1 MEKKDL
7 PIYDVTVDELDEQT
21 GMLLIS
27 FVDKPAMQ
35 IAGIALGEQS
45 APVTLKLD
53 AQDDMTFTSAV
64 IIPGKPIY
72 RNQPTERY
80 IRFQPEDVKKIRDKF
95 FAQSGEIRL
104 SNKNHD
110 AADVVQAHLVESWII
125 RDPTCDTALSY
136 GFQDLPAGT
145 LMATYKVRDRDFW
158 ESEVKTGNVTG
169 FSLEGMF
176 EEVPV
181 SLSEDLLEGMSE
193 AEFAEFITLLGK
205 LLEE

>member
-1 MEKKDL
+1 MNKDL
-7 PIYDVTVDELDEQT
+7 PLYDVTIDELDDET
-21 GMLLIS
+21 GMFVIS

-35 IAGIALGEQS
+35 VQAVALATHSE
-45 APVTLKLD
+45 PVTLKLAAD
-53 AQDDMTFTSAV
+53 DDMTFTSAV
-64 IIPGKPIY
+64 IVPGKPIY

-80 IRFQPEDVKKIRDKF
+80 IRFQTEDVKKIRDKF

-104 SNKNHD
+104 SNKNHV

-125 RDPTCDTALSY
+125 RDPKCDTALSY

-145 LMATYKVRDRDFW
+145 LMATYKVRDRNFW

-181 SLSEDLLEGMSE
+181 PLSDDLLEGMNN
-193 AEFAEFITLLGK
+193 AEFQELVSLLSK